1 MQASLKKMKFN
12 DKGISQKF
20 KLVYSLQSN
29 MKKKPITV
37 LARFR
42 RVGEIVAVDYKF
54 KDLEKW
60 FKAFEA
66 NEQLGHYLVFN
77 QDRKLSI
84 KTLFDYYIIKSI
96 KIM

>member
-1 MQASLKKMKFN
+1 MKFN

-66 NEQLGHYLVFN
+66 NEQLGHYL
-77 QDRKLSI
+77 S
-84 KTLFDYYIIKSI
+84 SI
-96 KIM
+96 KIENYQLKLYLIITL